1 MRTIDTQRFDQ
12 LQEETRQLIERS
24 RYLAER
30 SAQVQVSSVVLTDH
44 LAQLEQRTQAV
55 LDEAQRATW
64 NKYITQ

>member
-30 SAQVQVSSVVLTDH
+30 SAQVQVSSVVLADH